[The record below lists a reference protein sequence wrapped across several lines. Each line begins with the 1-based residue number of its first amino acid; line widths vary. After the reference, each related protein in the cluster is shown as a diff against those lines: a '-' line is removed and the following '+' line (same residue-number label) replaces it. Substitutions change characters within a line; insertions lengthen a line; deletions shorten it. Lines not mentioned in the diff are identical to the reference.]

1 MQQTCGLGPKAER
14 AGDGEGSSCVNCTSA
29 QCMCVV
35 GVLGE
40 GSINSLNLLAE
51 QQANKP

>member
-14 AGDGEGSSCVNCTSA
+14 AGDGEGLGCINCMSA
-29 QCMCVV
+29 QCMCV